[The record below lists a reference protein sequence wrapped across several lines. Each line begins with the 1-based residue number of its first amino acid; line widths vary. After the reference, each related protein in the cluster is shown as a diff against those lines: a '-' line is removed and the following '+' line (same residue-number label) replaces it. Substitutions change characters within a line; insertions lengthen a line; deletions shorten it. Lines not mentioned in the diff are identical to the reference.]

1 MNAGELVSIVLGTAM
16 NRPPPAAT
24 SPLGLLGG
32 APVVGSGNPPTP
44 CLRMH
49 LEIAT
54 RAARSLALDDCCS
67 PGAPFGRSL
76 LHVDSAAWNKAE
88 DGLSPGVLR
97 LTREM
102 RPVVVGSGYFGTP

>member
-1 MNAGELVSIVLGTAM
+1 
-16 NRPPPAAT
+16 
-24 SPLGLLGG
+24 
-32 APVVGSGNPPTP
+32 
-44 CLRMH
+44 MH

-67 PGAPFGRSL
+67 PGAPFGRSS
-76 LHVDSAAWNKAE
+76 LHVDSAARNEGE
-88 DGLSPGVLR
+88 DGLIPGVLR